1 MIPAISGSRRWL
13 VSWSRI
19 IGLLMAGS
27 ALLLLQGCSAIKLA
41 YNNAPDLAYWWIDGY
56 ADLGDAQSLQVREEL
71 ARLLQWHR
79 STELPKIAE
88 LLKKTQQL
96 AATDV
101 APEQVCSLF
110 AEVRTRFD
118 AVVTQAEPAAVAL
131 AMGLRAAQ
139 VVHIETKFVKANTE
153 WQKDWAAGGLA
164 ERQAKRLKSAVERSE
179 QFYGTLEDRQLAIL
193 RNSVAQSS
201 FDPQLSYAERLRR
214 QKDLLQT
221 LRLVSGSEG
230 KPKPTAAL
238 AATALRAY
246 QERSV
251 NSPNPAYRAYAEK
264 AIADSCKTFAQLHN
278 SASPEQRTRALRR
291 LADYE
296 RDARELAGLP

>member
-1 MIPAISGSRRWL
+1 MCC
-13 VSWSRI
+13 SRI
-19 IGLLMAGS
+19 ISLLVASS
-27 ALLLLQGCSAIKLA
+27 ALLLLPGCSAIKLA
-41 YNNAPDLAYWWIDGY
+41 YNNTPDLAYWWIDGY

-96 AATDV
+96 ATADV
-101 APEQVCSLF
+101 SPDQVCSLF
-110 AEVRTRFD
+110 TEVRARFD
-118 AVVTQAEPAAVAL
+118 AVVTQAEPAAVVL
-131 AMGLRAAQ
+131 AMGLRPAQ
-139 VVHIETKFVKANTE
+139 LAHIEAKFGKANTE
-153 WQKDWAAGGLA
+153 WRKDWAAGNPA

-193 RNSVAQSS
+193 RSSVSQSG

-214 QKDLLQT
+214 QQDLLQT

-230 KPKPTAAL
+230 KPKPTATVAT
-238 AATALRAY
+238 TALRAY
-246 QERSV
+246 LDRSV
-251 NSPNPAYRAYAEK
+251 NSPNPAYRAYSEK
-264 AIADSCKTFAQLHN
+264 AIVESCKTFAQLHN

-296 RDARELAGLP
+296 RDARDLAGAL